1 MWCRDE
7 PSGFVRCVVY
17 RRKVLDLYCFLRID
31 SNKVRRIRRRTR
43 SKCVAAV
50 SEHKVKV
57 EVRESVVSRWQKGR
71 SRGEKNENISTKTG
85 ATPKTK
91 DLLPPTKSW
100 CGHSAWSNLSHPS
113 PGGDSS
119 AQCSSIISGV
129 QKSAATQK
137 CSENLPSQVALVA
150 QVRVRASAPRGELNQ
165 TKQTKQRK
173 KVQFVVLIDVTG
185 ISDDQKRHEV
195 Y

>member
-1 MWCRDE
+1 MVLTVSVFTCSKCDWF
-7 PSGFVRCVVY
+7 SFGFISFIFIRSHPESVRSRTVCGVVTS
-17 RRKVLDLYCFLRID
+17 RVGSFGVLFIEEKCWIYTYCFLRID

-91 DLLPPTKSW
+91 GLCL
-100 CGHSAWSNLSHPS
+100 
-113 PGGDSS
+113 
-119 AQCSSIISGV
+119 SSILRVFGSFVLRIEDCFVWRSRSGSNGN
-129 QKSAATQK
+129 K
-137 CSENLPSQVALVA
+137 P
-150 QVRVRASAPRGELNQ
+150 ASATICDQQ
-165 TKQTKQRK
+165 TSHSYRREWCNI
-173 KVQFVVLIDVTG
+173 FI
-185 ISDDQKRHEV
+185 
-195 Y
+195 

>member
-1 MWCRDE
+1 MRSRTVC
-7 PSGFVRCVVY
+7 GVVTS
-17 RRKVLDLYCFLRID
+17 RVSSFGVLFIEEKCWIYTYCFLRID

-91 DLLPPTKSW
+91 GLLPPTKSW
-100 CGHSAWSNLSHPS
+100 CGHSAWSNLSRPS
-113 PGGDSS
+113 PGGDSA

-129 QKSAATQK
+129 CKNPLQHKSAPKIYHRKSRYSRK
-137 CSENLPSQVALVA
+137 CVC
-150 QVRVRASAPRGELNQ
+150 APARRGESN
-165 TKQTKQRK
+165 QTKQRK
-173 KVQFVVLIDVTG
+173 KSAICRFDRC
-185 ISDDQKRHEV
+185 DRNKR
-195 Y
+195 

>member
-1 MWCRDE
+1 MVLTVSVFTCSKCDWF
-7 PSGFVRCVVY
+7 SFGFISFIFIRSHPDHGVRSRTVCGVVTS
-17 RRKVLDLYCFLRID
+17 RVGSFGVLFIEEKCWIYTYCFLRID

-91 DLLPPTKSW
+91 GLLPPTKSW
-100 CGHSAWSNLSHPS
+100 CGHSAWSNLSRPS

-129 QKSAATQK
+129 CKNPLQHKSAPK
-137 CSENLPSQVALVA
+137 IYH
-150 QVRVRASAPRGELNQ
+150 
-165 TKQTKQRK
+165 RK
-173 KVQFVVLIDVTG
+173 
-185 ISDDQKRHEV
+185 SH
-195 Y
+195 